1 MKSRIYTPG
10 AGHQPPVLA
19 GRDDRLRDWTLMLN
33 DVAARGRV
41 AAKDTILV
49 GPRGVG
55 KTALLTA
62 YAQRARAQGTVV
74 VDLQAVRG
82 EAGLIE
88 SLMQHARRLT
98 AEESGPWRRART
110 SFERLAGFNIGI
122 AGIGAG
128 VSLRDTSTPAERPD
142 AGSLAEALARLAAE
156 VAKDHPSGGLLVT
169 VDELQVAAHPDLALL
184 AATLHRLNVDH
195 PRANVTFAASGLP
208 FTTSVLDAAG
218 VTHPDRLFE
227 VVDVPLTLQPEDA
240 RYAVVEP
247 ARGEHVTWESDAL
260 DRVLTVTNGYPAHL
274 QLVADAVWRA
284 AKGPDVITLA
294 DVETALP
301 SLVDQLDRRP
311 FGPRWERLTDRQ
323 AEFLAALAL
332 LGGRAGMAEL
342 ARTLH
347 RTSTELSWLRD
358 QLIKEGD
365 IYPPRYGHVA
375 MAVPLFT
382 EFVLARYPQDRLGP
396 SSELL
401 TLEQMSE
408 NTSTSVLDHRH
419 PGAPLLGQ
427 PKPRPPLPPGPS
439 APHERGR

>member
-1 MKSRIYTPG
+1 MKSRIYTPA

-55 KTALLTA
+55 KTALLT
-62 YAQRARAQGTVV
+62 ARAQGTVV

-301 SLVDQLDRRP
+301 SLVDQLDRRT

-408 NTSTSVLDHRH
+408 NTSTSVLDHRD

-427 PKPRPPLPPGPS
+427 PKPRPRLPPGPS

>member
-1 MKSRIYTPG
+1 MKPRIYTPG

-19 GRDDRLRDWTLMLN
+19 GRDDLLRDWSLMLN
-33 DVAARGRV
+33 DVAARGR
-41 AAKDTILV
+41 AAARDTILV

-62 YAQRARAQGTVV
+62 FAQRARAQGAVV

-98 AEESGPWRRART
+98 AEESGPWRRARA
-110 SFERLAGFNIGI
+110 SFERLAGFNIGL

-128 VSLRDTSTPAERPD
+128 VSLRDTSTPTARPD

-169 VDELQVAAHPDLALL
+169 VDELQVGAHPDLALL

-227 VVDVPLTLQPEDA
+227 VVDVPLTLLPVDA

-247 ARGEHVTWESDAL
+247 ARSEHVTWEPEAL

-284 AKGPDVITLA
+284 AKGPDVITVA

-301 SLVDQLDRRP
+301 GLVDQLDRRT
-311 FGPRWERLTDRQ
+311 FGPRWDRLTDRQ

-332 LGGRAGMAEL
+332 LGGRAAMADL
-342 ARTLH
+342 ARALN

-382 EFVLARYPQDRLGP
+382 EFTLARYPQDRLGP
-396 SSELL
+396 SSRLL
-401 TLEQMSE
+401 TLEQMRANVDAKPS
-408 NTSTSVLDHRH
+408 
-419 PGAPLLGQ
+419 PGTPVTPPPSPRALPAAEEPQ
-427 PKPRPPLPPGPS
+427 P
-439 APHERGR
+439 